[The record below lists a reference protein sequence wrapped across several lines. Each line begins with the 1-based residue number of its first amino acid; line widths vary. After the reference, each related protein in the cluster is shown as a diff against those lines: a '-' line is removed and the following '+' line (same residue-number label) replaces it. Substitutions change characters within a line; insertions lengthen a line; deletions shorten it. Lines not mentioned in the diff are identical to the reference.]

1 MAKDQGRSTRH
12 IDVSGIKAPDAK
24 ITTVWYN
31 KSKRQEVLGKFL
43 AGSDETPKEIFLR
56 YLFIICLLQKDCFCG
71 LTKVQYRVSFTET
84 KAQSGRLSLT
94 VYSRSSFSQKIIS

>member
-12 IDVSGIKAPDAK
+12 IDVSGIKAPDAR

-43 AGSDETPKEIFLR
+43 ARSDETSKEIFLR
-56 YLFIICLLQKDCFCG
+56 YLLIHSKMLFNYSSASERLLLWFDNSAIQSVIQRQKRRA
-71 LTKVQYRVSFTET
+71 VASV
-84 KAQSGRLSLT
+84 
-94 VYSRSSFSQKIIS
+94 

>member
-43 AGSDETPKEIFLR
+43 AGSDETSKEIFLR
-56 YLFIICLLQKDCFCG
+56 YLFIHSKMLFNYSSASERLLLWFDNSAIQSVIQRQKRRA
-71 LTKVQYRVSFTET
+71 VASV
-84 KAQSGRLSLT
+84 
-94 VYSRSSFSQKIIS
+94 